1 MQAWDDS
8 RLEQLSIQELRQLS
22 EDIKDAVRAAI
33 RRSREEKSRSPLVAS
48 AVTSAPAAAAQSLS
62 LEAERDAWLARKR
75 SDGRS

>member
-8 RLEQLSIQELRQLS
+8 RLEQLSVKELRQLS

-33 RRSREEKSRSPLVAS
+33 RRSREEKERGRAPIVAVS
-48 AVTSAPAAAAQSLS
+48 TEDQVPKPFS

-75 SDGRS
+75 VAQ